1 MTINPEI
8 LTARHIARVLSIP
21 SALDVTT
28 FFKGKI
34 ERPKVSFNSHN
45 DHRIVMSLSLLST
58 LFDIEISGAEA
69 VEKSYPNF
77 FNELEKVGV
86 KIEYETE

>member
-1 MTINPEI
+1 
-8 LTARHIARVLSIP
+8 
-21 SALDVTT
+21 
-28 FFKGKI
+28 
-34 ERPKVSFNSHN
+34 
-45 DHRIVMSLSLLST
+45 MSLSLLST